1 MNIRKNRHLPSVKIS
16 KPQKYIR
23 YQTILISIA
32 QLSKLVLGI
41 RTYSPAD
48 DKNAPLRVSFGSV
61 DVWTMPVLIQLTY
74 LMCNRKNMRMLRRQ
88 APYLKIWKL
97 LILDILRRK
106 TQVSPDPAI
115 PSIMA
120 TTVAPCDPKIY
131 QSV

>member
-23 YQTILISIA
+23 YQTILISFA

-41 RTYSPAD
+41 HTYSWAD
-48 DKNAPLRVSFGSV
+48 DQNVTLRVSFGSV

-88 APYLKIWKL
+88 APYLKTWKL
-97 LILDILRRK
+97 LILDTFGKRP
-106 TQVSPDPAI
+106 QVSPDPAI

-120 TTVAPCDPKIY
+120 TTVAP
-131 QSV
+131 Q